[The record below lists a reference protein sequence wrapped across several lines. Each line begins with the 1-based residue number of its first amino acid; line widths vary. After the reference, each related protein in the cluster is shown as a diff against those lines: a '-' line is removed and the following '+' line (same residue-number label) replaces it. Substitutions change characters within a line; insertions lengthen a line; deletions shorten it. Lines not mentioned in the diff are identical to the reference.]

1 MQLTLQSAKTIVQNA
16 AAATQ
21 GACAKILNLN
31 VGSGILAILE
41 GSASV
46 MLWLQAQALLVL
58 QATRLSSSQGTD
70 VDTYVADFGLT
81 RAPAVTATGA
91 VTFARLSPTYAA
103 LITPYV
109 VTTNSDGSTTATG
122 TTIKTI
128 DGTISFGVL
137 ADPTNAAWNAM
148 LGGFVVPIGTASV
161 TVQVQALVA
170 GSSGNV
176 GAGTIG
182 LISSAISGIDT
193 VTNALPFT
201 NGLDPQSDP
210 SVRQQFINFLASRAR
225 ATLAAIEYAINL
237 VQQGLFYQIVENVA
251 LDGSYSPGNFVVY
264 LDDGTGNPPSAL
276 RDAVYESVDAYRA
289 IGTTIEVQGPTVVN
303 ASIVMTVMALPGY
316 TSANL
321 VGPVASAVTAY
332 VDTVPMGSPALYSRL
347 AQVAYDSTPGIANV
361 SAITLNGAAAD
372 IGGGVGQVVRVSSL
386 TVNPG

>member
-16 AAATQ
+16 AAAVQ
-21 GACAKILNLN
+21 GACAQILNLN
-31 VGSGILAILE
+31 TGSVILAILE
-41 GSASV
+41 GSASL

-58 QATRLSSSQGTD
+58 QATRLSTSQGID

-81 RAPAVTATGA
+81 RAPAVPATGA
-91 VTFARLSPTYAA
+91 VTFARFSPDYTA

-109 VTTNSDGSTTATG
+109 VTTNPDGSTTASG
-122 TTIKTI
+122 TTVKTI
-128 DGTISFGVL
+128 DGTVSFGVL
-137 ADPTNAAWNAM
+137 ADPTNAAWNAT

-161 TVQVQALVA
+161 MVQVQALVA

-182 LISSAISGIDT
+182 LISATPSGIDT
-193 VTNALPFT
+193 VTNTLPFT
-201 NGLDPQSDP
+201 NGIDPQSDP

-251 LDGSYSPGNFVVY
+251 LDGTYDPGNFVVY
-264 LDDGTGNPPSAL
+264 IDDGTGSPSSTL

-289 IGTTIEVQGPTVVN
+289 LGTSFEVVGPTVIN
-303 ASIVMTVMALPGY
+303 ASIVMTVTALPGFI
-316 TSANL
+316 SANL
-321 VGPVASAVTAY
+321 VGPVASAVATY
-332 VDTVPMGSPALYSRL
+332 IDTVPMGSPALYSRL

-361 SAITLNGAAAD
+361 SAITLNGGAAD
-372 IGGGVGQVVRVSSL
+372 VGGGVGQVVRVSSL